1 MKTKKI
7 FLMIPFLFL
16 VIGMGGCEK
25 ENNLTVFENI
35 AKITYGEPATD
46 GCGWKININ
55 GKEYHPTNLDDKFK
69 INDLNVNLKYNLLSS
84 VWECSQWKLRA
95 YDEIK
100 IISIIEIN

>member
-1 MKTKKI
+1 MKAKKI

-16 VIGMGGCEK
+16 GMGMGGCEK
-25 ENNLTVFENI
+25 ENNLAVFENI

-69 INDLNVNLKYNLLSS
+69 INDLNINLKYNLLS
-84 VWECSQWKLRA
+84 
-95 YDEIK
+95 
-100 IISIIEIN
+100 